1 MVLLNLEQRFVE
13 GLKEDINIFDGKL
26 TFIFTLTDNDSLRQ
40 IDSSSGVLSSPTRT
54 IEIEGCILLAKNQR
68 NSQSVRQR
76 RSGFNIAQED
86 TLPKDDSV
94 LEVPWRDGINFKEG
108 DSAENK
114 ATGEKWR
121 ITAIDICTIRSRFRL
136 GISRYG

>member
-1 MVLLNLEQRFVE
+1 MVSIEDRFLA
-13 GLKEDINIFDGKL
+13 GLKDDIAIFDGKL
-26 TFIFTLTDNDSLRQ
+26 TFIFTLNDNDSLRQ
-40 IDSSSGVLSSPTRT
+40 IDSSSGELSTPTRT
-54 IEIEGCILLAKNQR
+54 IEIDGCLMLMGNIR

-94 LEVPWRDGINFKEG
+94 LEVPWRDGIKFKEG
-108 DSAENK
+108 DEAVNK
-114 ATGEKWR
+114 ATGDRWR
-121 ITAIDICTIRSRFRL
+121 ITAVDECTIRSRFRL